1 MGKIK
6 TDKVPMEIT
15 GHILRQLPDFDI
27 RQLENFDLGLADG
40 EKDEALKES
49 FIVTKSIRKL
59 LKKKYNYVLSPKG
72 AGKSATFKAIIEK
85 YISPELLDYNKYR
98 FVAIN
103 KAFET
108 DNEYLSTQRFKS
120 NLEHKKYTVS
130 WALYI
135 AIKLIETILNDYKDS
150 PYYSKFEA
158 DIKKYADFKDK
169 YELYNILDY
178 LEQLNLSLKFS
189 SNGQDLV
196 INPSIKLKHTN
207 KKISL
212 NEIYLLINDFF
223 KKNNVTV
230 KILID
235 RVDNFVQKE
244 EYQIQKNYLQGLV
257 DCIEE
262 IANLSN
268 IQPLVF
274 LRTDLFYSHTLN
286 FEFDKLADRILNLE
300 WSKDE
305 ILFFIT
311 RRLLTNSYI
320 KSSFNLYLNY
330 CIENEL
336 KNPAIIGT
344 KTKIKKFLDRIFG
357 KNNDFDI
364 KQDINYKIAERFVKL
379 FFSNEVEH
387 FNASHKTEPIEL
399 CLWLFT
405 HFVDMNQFINPRI
418 ILRFLQLLA
427 DKQYETYVSHN
438 ILVTPFIK
446 VKEEFGFVTFNIFMC
461 DVIKSVYSQVQNEQ
475 LKTIFKLQNT
485 KTTQA
490 LFRKFNQLLVLKE
503 SMNYGDINLK
513 NFETEK
519 EEFNRFIKYLNLL
532 GYIGEVDTKKYVT
545 SPLYRKELELSIRN

>member
-1 MGKIK
+1 
-6 TDKVPMEIT
+6 MEKNLQ
-15 GHILRQLPDFDI
+15 ILKQLPDFDF
-27 RQLENFDLGLADG
+27 RHLETFDFGLADG
-40 EKDEALKES
+40 EKDETLKET

-72 AGKSATFKAIIEK
+72 AGKSATFKAITEK
-85 YISPELLDYNKYR
+85 YISNDLLDYKLYH

-108 DNEYLSTQRFKS
+108 DNEYLSTKRFKS
-120 NLEHKKYTVS
+120 NLEHKKYTIS

-135 AIKLIETILNDYKDS
+135 AIKLIETIVTDYKDS
-150 PYYSKFEA
+150 PHYSKFEN

-169 YELYNILDY
+169 FELYNILDY
-178 LEQLNLSLKFS
+178 IEQLNLTLKFT
-189 SNGQDLV
+189 SNGQDLI
-196 INPSIKLKHTN
+196 INPSIKLKSNHR
-207 KKISL
+207 KISL
-212 NEIYLLINDFF
+212 NEIFQIINMFF
-223 KKNNVTV
+223 IKNNIIV

-262 IANLSN
+262 IAILSN

-274 LRTDLFYSHTLN
+274 LRTDLFFSHTLN

-311 RRLLTNSYI
+311 RRLLTNNYI
-320 KSSFNLYLNY
+320 KNNYNQYLHF

-336 KNPAIIGT
+336 NTKAKIGT
-344 KTKIKKFLDRIFG
+344 KSKIKRIIEKITG
-357 KNNDFDI
+357 KRNEFDL
-364 KQDINYKIAERFVKL
+364 KQDINYKIAERFIKL
-379 FFSNEVEH
+379 FFSNEIEH
-387 FNASHKTEPIEL
+387 LNASQKTESIEL
-399 CLWLFT
+399 CHWLFT
-405 HFVDMNQFINPRI
+405 HFIDMNHFINPRL
-418 ILRFLQLLA
+418 ILRFLQLLVE
-427 DKQYETYVSHN
+427 KQFETYNTHN
-438 ILVTPFIK
+438 ILLTPFIK
-446 VKEEFGFVTFNIFMC
+446 IKDEIGYVTYDIFMR

-490 LFRKFNQLLVLKE
+490 LFRKFNQMLVLKE
-503 SMNYGDINLK
+503 NINYGDINLK
-513 NFETEK
+513 HFDTEK

-532 GYIGEVDTKKYVT
+532 GFIGEIDTKKYST
-545 SPLYRKELELSIRN
+545 SPLYRKELDLTINS

>member
-1 MGKIK
+1 
-6 TDKVPMEIT
+6 MEINS
-15 GHILRQLPDFDI
+15 HILKQLPDFDI

-40 EKDEALKES
+40 EKDETLKQS

-72 AGKSATFKAIIEK
+72 AGKSATFKAITEK
-85 YISPELLDYNKYR
+85 YISSDLLDYNKYHIIP
-98 FVAIN
+98 IN

-150 PYYSKFEA
+150 PYFSKFEA

-189 SNGQDLV
+189 TNGQDLI
-196 INPSIKLKHTN
+196 INPSIKIKKTN

-212 NEIYLLINDFF
+212 NEIYQLINDFF
-223 KKNNVTV
+223 NKNNVIV
-230 KILID
+230 KVLID

-274 LRTDLFYSHTLN
+274 LRTDLFFSHTLN

-320 KSSFNLYLNY
+320 RTNFNQYLNY

-336 KNPAIIGT
+336 NTKVKIGT
-344 KTKIKKFLDRIFG
+344 KTRVKKFFDKLIG

-364 KQDINYKIAERFVKL
+364 NQDINYKIAERFVKL
-379 FFSNEVEH
+379 FFANEIEH
-387 FNASHKTEPIEL
+387 LNAIQKTEPIEL
-399 CLWLFT
+399 CQWLFT
-405 HFVDMNQFINPRI
+405 HFIDTNQFINPRLV
-418 ILRFLQLLA
+418 LRFLQLLA
-427 DKQYETYVSHN
+427 DKQYEIYVSHN
-438 ILVTPFIK
+438 ILVSPFIK
-446 VKEEFGFVTFNIFMC
+446 VKEESGYVTYNIFMC
-461 DVIKSVYSQVQNEQ
+461 DVIKTVYRQVQNEQ

-503 SMNYGDINLK
+503 SLNYGDINLK

-519 EEFNRFIKYLNLL
+519 EEFNRLIKYLNLL
-532 GYIGEVDTKKYVT
+532 GFISEIDTKRYTT
-545 SPLYRKELELSIRN
+545 SPLYRKELELSIIN

>member
-1 MGKIK
+1 M
-6 TDKVPMEIT
+6 DKNS
-15 GHILRQLPDFDI
+15 HIIRQLPDFDI

-40 EKDEALKES
+40 EKDETLKES

-72 AGKSATFKAIIEK
+72 AGKSATFKAISEK
-85 YISPELLDYNKYR
+85 FLPPELLDYNKYH
-98 FVAIN
+98 FVSIN

-108 DNEYLSTQRFKS
+108 DNEYLSNQRFKS

-135 AIKLIETILNDYKDS
+135 AIKLIETILKDHKSS
-150 PYYSKFEA
+150 PYFAKFEA

-189 SNGQDLV
+189 SNGQDLI
-196 INPSIKLKHTN
+196 INPSIRTKNNN

-212 NEIYLLINDFF
+212 NEIYLLINDFYV
-223 KKNNVTV
+223 KNNIIV
-230 KILID
+230 KVLID

-262 IANLSN
+262 IANLSH

-320 KSSFNLYLNY
+320 KTNYNQYLAY

-336 KNPAIIGT
+336 NTKIKIGT
-344 KTKIKKFLDRIFG
+344 KTKIKKIIDRLIG

-379 FFSNEVEH
+379 FFSNDIEH
-387 FNASHKTEPIEL
+387 LTISQKSEPIEL
-399 CLWLFT
+399 CQWLFT
-405 HFVDMNQFINPRI
+405 HFVDMNHFINPRL

-427 DKQYETYVSHN
+427 DKQYETYVTHN
-438 ILVTPFIK
+438 ILESPFMKI
-446 VKEEFGFVTFNIFMC
+446 KEEPSYLTFNIFMC
-461 DVIKSVYSQVQNEQ
+461 DVIKIVYNQVQNEQ

-513 NFETEK
+513 NFESEK

-532 GYIGEVDTKKYVT
+532 GYIGEIDTKKYST
-545 SPLYRKELELSIRN
+545 SPLYRKELDLSINN